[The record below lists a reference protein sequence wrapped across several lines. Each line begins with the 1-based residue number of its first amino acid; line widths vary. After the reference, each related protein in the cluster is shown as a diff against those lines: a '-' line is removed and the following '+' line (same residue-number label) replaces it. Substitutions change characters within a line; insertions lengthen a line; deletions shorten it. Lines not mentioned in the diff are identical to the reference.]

1 MSSTMRQLAAAA
13 IVAVATASTA
23 AGAASNMYKCIEGG
37 RTVYQQQACAVHP
50 DPEPAAS
57 AARAMTKAS
66 AVAEPAVAGERKVK
80 RPSLPSSA
88 PATPR

>member
-1 MSSTMRQLAAAA
+1 MRQLAAVAA
-13 IVAVATASTA
+13 AALVAVSWA
-23 AGAASNMYKCIEGG
+23 AGAAPQMYKCIEGG

-57 AARAMTKAS
+57 AVHAAVKAS
-66 AVAEPAVAGERKVK
+66 AVASPTSAGERKVK
-80 RPSLPSSA
+80 RPSPPASSV